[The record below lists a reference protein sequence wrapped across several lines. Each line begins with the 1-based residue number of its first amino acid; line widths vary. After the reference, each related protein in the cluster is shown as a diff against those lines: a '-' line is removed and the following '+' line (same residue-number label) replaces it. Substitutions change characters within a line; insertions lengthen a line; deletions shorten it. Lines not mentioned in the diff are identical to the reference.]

1 MFNHLEYDTGT
12 LAAEYRRDGSAH
24 LPARYFPGDNPS
36 QPPRNSWRSH
46 AHLLFGNWINEI
58 YQSTPFDPAAI
69 GSAPTSRLMFD
80 GVKP

>member
-12 LAAEYRRDGSAH
+12 LAAEYRRAGSVH
-24 LPARYFPGDNPS
+24 FPARYFPGDNPA

-58 YQSTPFDPAAI
+58 YQTTPFDPAVI
-69 GSAPTSRLMFD
+69 GSAATSALMYD
-80 GVKP
+80 SDKP